1 MDIKLPGGYRIYQA
15 DEMNI
20 VLVKTTVIKSKR
32 SKRNG
37 ETAEKRIGYFGKLE
51 HALNEYKKRCMTED
65 IVDLSGVLL
74 TLQTRFEQRA
84 TEVIGDACVGSVRRV
99 TDGMY

>member
-65 IVDLSGVLL
+65 IVDLSGDIDKIERGLDDIADAIR
-74 TLQTRFEQRA
+74 TA
-84 TEVIGDACVGSVRRV
+84 CNGGDR
-99 TDGMY
+99 